1 MSKRKQPPPSTWE
14 QVRYADRLAGMNGK
28 VVVITGMSGAGRSTV
43 AHALEDLGWY
53 VVDNLPPALL
63 ANLCDMAANTASR
76 IAVVIDVRGREFF
89 GTLSSALS
97 EIAERGVERQVLFVD
112 ASDDVLVRRF
122 ESTRRPHPLQGNDRI
137 VDGISKERERLREV
151 RSVSDVLIDSS
162 TLNIHQL
169 EQKIAELFATSS
181 TADLRVNVLSFGY
194 KYGIPVDADL
204 VVDCRFIAN
213 PHWDPLLRPLT
224 GLDAAV
230 SERVLSTQNVQDFLA
245 KYQSLFETMA
255 EGFFTE
261 GRKYLTLAIGCTGG
275 KHRSV
280 AISEELSRLFNERG
294 VIGER
299 RIEATSIHRDLGR
312 EL

>member
-1 MSKRKQPPPSTWE
+1 MKGE
-14 QVRYADRLAGMNGK
+14 

-53 VVDNLPPALL
+53 VVDNLPPSLL
-63 ANLCDMAANTASR
+63 ANLCEMAANSTSEV
-76 IAVVIDVRGREFF
+76 AVVIDVRGREFF
-89 GTLSSALS
+89 GNLSSALS
-97 EIAERGVERQVLFVD
+97 ELVDRGIKHQVLFVD
-112 ASDDVLVRRF
+112 ANDDVLVRRF

-137 VDGISKERERLREV
+137 VDGIAKERERLREV
-151 RSVSDVLIDSS
+151 RSVSDVFVDSS
-162 TLNIHQL
+162 SFNIHQL
-169 EQKIAELFATSS
+169 EARIADLFATSS
-181 TADLRVNVLSFGY
+181 TAELRVNLLSFGY

-204 VVDCRFIAN
+204 VMDCRFIAN
-213 PHWDPLLRPLT
+213 PHWDLSLRPLT

-230 SERVLSTQNVQDFLA
+230 SERVLGTANVHEFLI

-255 EGFFTE
+255 EGFFQE

-280 AISEELSRLFNERG
+280 AVAEELSRLFNQRG
-294 VIGER
+294 IVGDR
-299 RIEATSIHRDLGR
+299 RIEATAIHRDLGR